1 MHRIK
6 CGIAF
11 TAGFLLKAVHWLT
24 CCMPL
29 LINVQVINAGL
40 EHIDDD
46 LICMLT
52 VIAAYYDVFGLFNCG
67 FREQRIIHTINQHMY
82 AWETDTKSHI
92 RDQFFHQSYSS
103 THKFTNIRQNRFNHP
118 NHFAGSGQNNQ
129 FGHH

>member
-40 EHIDDD
+40 EHINDDELVEVTPKTLRLRKAVLD
-46 LICMLT
+46 RNQRGRDRKRALN
-52 VIAAYYDVFGLFNCG
+52 AAS
-67 FREQRIIHTINQHMY
+67 
-82 AWETDTKSHI
+82 ETNS
-92 RDQFFHQSYSS
+92 
-103 THKFTNIRQNRFNHP
+103 
-118 NHFAGSGQNNQ
+118 
-129 FGHH
+129 